1 MAAAGYFDTLDYAQ
15 KLERAGVPA
24 EQAALQA
31 RALAEALG
39 GTEDLRADF
48 ADLRADFAD
57 LRAEFADLRAD
68 FAKLRAEVA
77 ARFENLET
85 RLDAK
90 FDLVRSELVGKIETL
105 KWMFGVLVALYGA
118 TLIQAF
124 LRH

>member
-48 ADLRADFAD
+48 ADLD

>member
-24 EQAALQA
+24 EQAALQDK
-31 RALAEALG
+31 ALAEALG
-39 GTEDLRADF
+39 GTE
-48 ADLRADFAD
+48 DLRADFAD